1 MWQLSFVAMSVA
13 VGEALEDALVAL
25 GDESVRTSPLV
36 TALRSESRDARA
48 RALAEHLAPIA
59 AEVEALE
66 LTWPA

>member
-1 MWQLSFVAMSVA
+1 MWQLSFVAMSVTL
-13 VGEALEDALVAL
+13 GEPLEAALITL
-25 GDESVRTSPLV
+25 GHESVTTSQLV
-36 TALRSESRDARA
+36 VDIRSQNREARA